1 MLNERLKKARRENCL
16 SQREAAKVLNVGQST
31 IARIETGSL
40 LPSLPLLNK
49 MCEQYGIGDMMARVL
64 RDRLRAMRRERL
76 IRSQEERIEK
86 LKNQ

>member
-16 SQREAAKVLNVGQST
+16 SQKRAAEIVGVGQST

-40 LPSLPLLNK
+40 LPSLALLNK
-49 MCEQYGIGDMMARVL
+49 MCEQYGIGNMTSRVL
-64 RDRLRAMRRERL
+64 RDRLRAMRRDRL